1 MSLNLE
7 APNRLSRALISS
19 AWPDCATK
27 VMRCLTS
34 RKSKGV
40 ADSVSGRGSTNSAA
54 GCWGVGDGA
63 GGGAGGGVGAGAGGD
78 AGGDDDATGGAD
90 GAEGSA
96 ASCDANAC
104 GNATPGGTLSTILS
118 IRSKQAAQ

>member
-7 APNRLSRALISS
+7 APNWLSRALISS

-54 GCWGVGDGA
+54 GCWGVGAGT

-78 AGGDDDATGGAD
+78 AGGDDATGVADEVGGGAV
-90 GAEGSA
+90 SF
-96 ASCDANAC
+96 DANAC
-104 GNATPGGTLSTILS
+104 GNATSGGSLTMILS
-118 IRSKQAAQ
+118 INCKQEAL

>member
-7 APNRLSRALISS
+7 APNWLSRALISS

-34 RKSKGV
+34 RKSRGV
-40 ADSVSGRGSTNSAA
+40 AGSVSGRESTGSAA
-54 GCWGVGDGA
+54 GCWGVGAGT

-78 AGGDDDATGGAD
+78 AGGDDDATGVAD
-90 GAEGSA
+90 E
-96 ASCDANAC
+96 DATSFDTNAC
-104 GNATPGGTLSTILS
+104 GNATSGGSLAMILS
-118 IRSKQAAQ
+118 INCKQEAL